1 MISGGVWS
9 ISGGVNV
16 YILPMRVADPLM
28 LLMRYAADELMLLM
42 LLLMLLMMLMV
53 QFSLLSTLGL
63 MSENVRFCS

>member
-1 MISGGVWS
+1 MPVYIIYMMRVRWYVVVSGACLPLSGGVWS

-42 LLLMLLMMLMV
+42 
-53 QFSLLSTLGL
+53 
-63 MSENVRFCS
+63 R

>member
-1 MISGGVWS
+1 MVSGGVWS

-42 LLLMLLMMLMV
+42 H
-53 QFSLLSTLGL
+53 
-63 MSENVRFCS
+63 